1 MYDSKQKRLIHRL
14 MEAIFNGE
22 ELNQFSEGYFAAV
35 SARFTANMDNAT
47 KIESLIDYCARRGQL
62 GRLVAG
68 IQQAK
73 PEAYE
78 AFVQRVNEAG
88 QFAPLALLNSHGL
101 PFTPAGITSA
111 EIVKNPEALLNRSL
125 EDRYQFEEILDRG
138 GVGAVFKAYDTK
150 LEIDVAIKIIMLD
163 RVKQPALRERVR
175 QEVRTAI
182 KLDHPCIVKIY
193 DFGEAD
199 SMLYIIM
206 EYIAGYNLRE
216 FRDYVNNFEKRIA
229 LPQILELVRQICLT
243 VDYLHQQR
251 VLHPGTKPENIM
263 VKSGRANEG
272 LAWHPVLINLG
283 LMRPHRETLT
293 AQQISVRRLTYS
305 VSPELLVGHQTDIRS
320 DVYALGIIMYN
331 LVLGRPPFRP
341 QNLIEATNLHVKE
354 MPPAPRSIDPDIPEP
369 VEAIILKAL
378 AKDPSERYLSAK
390 GMAQAIGDYL
400 TGMLLP
406 ASTGPSRL
414 SIVTEPRPLVVA
426 PGETVTTKIALHNE
440 GNQEHYCHITV
451 EGVPPQWLSLS
462 PSAITLAAAEREEI
476 ELTIQPPRSAES
488 RAGRHV
494 LTIQAIN
501 QQAPEQVDE
510 VKKVLTIAP
519 YVQFKSSLWPEEI
532 VAGQIT
538 QVTVENQGNSATT
551 FVVQPKSDKE
561 LTFEPD
567 RISLKLEAA
576 ESRTIDFE
584 VKFSRRAWIGET
596 IKQTFSILVGPA
608 DGQPLTHSG
617 QITSRGVLAPR
628 WVQAAIVLLGVLFCA
643 TVAIFPIAYPSDDD
657 AQATAD
663 RATLIARS
671 LQGTS
676 DAATAQVAGNQTA
689 TVQAATQEATRAVEV
704 AVQAATQTV
713 AWQNADDDRDGLSN
727 REEEAIGTDPRNNDT
742 DGDGLFDGA
751 EVNQFNTNPFNRD
764 TDFDGRPDDEE
775 IRLNLDPLSRDTDV
789 DGTPDSIDEDPG
801 RLPTSTPTIT
811 PNPTAQIPLV
821 RFNNSTFTV
830 DERQSTAIITV
841 ILDSASND
849 LVTVDYLSRDESAVA
864 GNDYGRVSG
873 TLVFNPNQT
882 VQRFTVPIFDDNLDE
897 ADERISLS
905 LENPQGANLGFDS
918 EATVIILDE
927 DADGDNGSDNNNSN
941 DDNQDT
947 DRPVQIRFSQR
958 KPFFGPPVYRVQER
972 LSPARI
978 EVVLTEP
985 ATRSV
990 AVDYATSDGTATAGS
1005 DYARTQGRLFFAAGE
1020 DRHTIEIT
1028 IFNDSQD
1035 ESDETVN
1042 ITLSNAEGASIAV
1055 DQARLDIL
1063 DDDP

>member
-1 MYDSKQKRLIHRL
+1 
-14 MEAIFNGE
+14 
-22 ELNQFSEGYFAAV
+22 
-35 SARFTANMDNAT
+35 
-47 KIESLIDYCARRGQL
+47 
-62 GRLVAG
+62 
-68 IQQAK
+68 
-73 PEAYE
+73 
-78 AFVQRVNEAG
+78 
-88 QFAPLALLNSHGL
+88 
-101 PFTPAGITSA
+101 
-111 EIVKNPEALLNRSL
+111 
-125 EDRYQFEEILDRG
+125 
-138 GVGAVFKAYDTK
+138 
-150 LEIDVAIKIIMLD
+150 
-163 RVKQPALRERVR
+163 
-175 QEVRTAI
+175 
-182 KLDHPCIVKIY
+182 
-193 DFGEAD
+193 
-199 SMLYIIM
+199 
-206 EYIAGYNLRE
+206 
-216 FRDYVNNFEKRIA
+216 
-229 LPQILELVRQICLT
+229 
-243 VDYLHQQR
+243 
-251 VLHPGTKPENIM
+251 
-263 VKSGRANEG
+263 
-272 LAWHPVLINLG
+272 
-283 LMRPHRETLT
+283 
-293 AQQISVRRLTYS
+293 
-305 VSPELLVGHQTDIRS
+305 
-320 DVYALGIIMYN
+320 
-331 LVLGRPPFRP
+331 
-341 QNLIEATNLHVKE
+341 
-354 MPPAPRSIDPDIPEP
+354 
-369 VEAIILKAL
+369 
-378 AKDPSERYLSAK
+378 
-390 GMAQAIGDYL
+390 
-400 TGMLLP
+400 
-406 ASTGPSRL
+406 
-414 SIVTEPRPLVVA
+414 
-426 PGETVTTKIALHNE
+426 
-440 GNQEHYCHITV
+440 
-451 EGVPPQWLSLS
+451 
-462 PSAITLAAAEREEI
+462 
-476 ELTIQPPRSAES
+476 
-488 RAGRHV
+488 
-494 LTIQAIN
+494 
-501 QQAPEQVDE
+501 
-510 VKKVLTIAP
+510 
-519 YVQFKSSLWPEEI
+519 
-532 VAGQIT
+532 
-538 QVTVENQGNSATT
+538 
-551 FVVQPKSDKE
+551 
-561 LTFEPD
+561 
-567 RISLKLEAA
+567 
-576 ESRTIDFE
+576 
-584 VKFSRRAWIGET
+584 
-596 IKQTFSILVGPA
+596 
-608 DGQPLTHSG
+608 
-617 QITSRGVLAPR
+617 
-628 WVQAAIVLLGVLFCA
+628 LLGVLFCA

-927 DADGDNGSDNNNSN
+927 DADGDNDNNNSN